1 MIRNSII
8 IPFHSNANLLSMC
21 VESLYK
27 VVDFDDTEIIIVDNN
42 ANGSQIPSSLR
53 LHQKCRILTKNA
65 NLMYP
70 QAINLGAENAK
81 GKYLVF
87 CDADTY
93 PQKGFY
99 HALTAA
105 LKEDGVGYAAA
116 KLLNMHTN
124 ALLEFGITSSYYN
137 FPHPFTG
144 RHYDFELVKNN
155 HYPLA
160 ACAACSAIEKDL
172 FLSIGGFDKEL
183 IHSYSDIDLCLR
195 LKERGYSTICVTDA
209 FAYHYGSSTIDSG
222 MSASLKEDTKGIF
235 MKKHPNI
242 PVQILYYVDM
252 ACRYFLETH
261 KIRTKDY
268 CILDCSTIANSAL
281 YLDRVTDNLDLNET
295 LRYRLPYRQRDA
307 LYIDY
312 INFIPYS
319 IRNYRVPLLYFVD
332 SFQSFRE
339 NNLWKSCRADFDDL
353 VVDRHANIEL
363 LRNV

>member
-8 IPFHSNANLLSMC
+8 IPFHSNSNLLSVC
-21 VESLYK
+21 IESLYRT
-27 VVDFDDTEIIIVDNN
+27 VDFDNTEIIIVDNN
-42 ANGSQIPSSLR
+42 ANGSQIPTCLE
-53 LHQKCRILTKNA
+53 LHQKCRIITKNE

-70 QAINLGAENAK
+70 QAINLGAENAR
-81 GKYLVF
+81 GDYLIF

-93 PQKGFY
+93 LQKGFDL
-99 HALTAA
+99 ALTAA
-105 LKEDGVGYAAA
+105 LKEEGVGYAAA

-137 FPHPFTG
+137 FPHPFVG
-144 RHYDFELVKNN
+144 RNYNFELVRKN

-160 ACAACSAIEKDL
+160 ACAACSAIDKDL

-195 LKERGYSTICVTDA
+195 LKEKGYSTVCVTDA
-209 FAYHYGSSTIDSG
+209 LAYHYGSSTINSG
-222 MSASLKEDTKGIF
+222 MSANLKEDTKGVF
-235 MKKHPNI
+235 MGKHPQI
-242 PVQILYYVDM
+242 PVQILHYVDI
-252 ACRYFLETH
+252 ACALFNEMNEKRV
-261 KIRTKDY
+261 KDY

-281 YLDRVTDNLDLNET
+281 YMDRVIGNLDINET
-295 LRYRLPYRQRDA
+295 SRYKLPYRQRDA
-307 LYIDY
+307 QYIDY

-319 IRNYRVPLLYFVD
+319 IRNYKVPLLYFVD
-332 SFQSFRE
+332 SFLSFRE

-363 LRNV
+363 LRNI

>member
-8 IPFHSNANLLSMC
+8 IPFHSNSNLLSVC
-21 VESLYK
+21 IESLYK
-27 VVDFDDTEIIIVDNN
+27 IVDFDDTEIIIVDNN
-42 ANGSQIPSSLR
+42 ANGSQIPSSLN
-53 LHQKCRILTKNA
+53 LHQKCRIITRKE

-70 QAINLGAENAK
+70 RAINLGAENAR
-81 GKYLVF
+81 GEYLIF
-87 CDADTY
+87 CDADTC

-99 HALTAA
+99 HALTTA
-105 LKEDGVGYAAA
+105 LKEDNVGYAAA

-124 ALLEFGITSSYYN
+124 TLLEFGITSSYYN

-144 RHYDFELVKNN
+144 RHRNFELVRKN

-160 ACAACSAIEKDL
+160 ACAACSAIDKEL
-172 FLSIGGFDKEL
+172 FLSIGGFDEGL

-195 LKERGYSTICVTDA
+195 LKEKGYSTICVADA
-209 FAYHYGSSTIDSG
+209 SAYHYGSSTINSG
-222 MSASLKEDTKGIF
+222 MSANLKEDTKGVF
-235 MKKHPNI
+235 MGKHPNI
-242 PVQILYYVDM
+242 PVQILHYVDM
-252 ACRYFLETH
+252 ACAYFLEGCNMS
-261 KIRTKDY
+261 TKDY

-281 YLDRVTDNLDLNET
+281 YIDRVVDNLGLNET
-295 LRYRLPYRQRDA
+295 SRYKLPYRQRDA

-312 INFIPYS
+312 LNFIPYS

-339 NNLWKSCRADFDDL
+339 NNLWKSCRVNFDDL

-363 LRNV
+363 LQNI